1 MSEAKIP
8 NLLDSSLEVTQE
20 QVTGLMEY
28 MEKNMN
34 SIYSHDLAHLFSYI
48 LFHYQINSTEAMEI
62 LMNSIK
68 IHIHYS
74 ETEQENEEICDD
86 CAEQEE
92 KTVH

>member
-8 NLLDSSLEVTQE
+8 NLLDSSLEVTKE

-34 SIYSHDLAHLFSYI
+34 SIYSHDLAYLFSYI

-62 LMNSIK
+62 LMNATK

-74 ETEQENEEICDD
+74 EEEDEGICDD
-86 CAEQEE
+86 GAEQEE